1 MANTTFAYTHAD
13 TLRGSNGI
21 CRNWWDVQHYDL
33 NVKFDTAAKSIS
45 GKNEITLTVAAR
57 AHDSMQIDLQE
68 PMVLDHVILNDENVS
83 VTHEGNVWWLRYPF
97 HKWAKGSKHNLTLYF
112 HGKPRLAKLPPWN
125 GGFVWTND
133 SLGHAWIAVA
143 CQGLGASVWWP
154 CKDVQWDEPDSGV
167 QMHYCVPDEMTC
179 IGNGRLIGKK
189 QEANHYTCWD
199 WEVKNPINNY
209 DITFYIG
216 DYYYWKDTLSGEKG
230 LLDLDFYALDYNK
243 ERAMQQFAVV
253 KPMIH
258 CFESW
263 MGPYPFYEDGYKL
276 VEAPYLGMEHQSA
289 VAYGNKYMM
298 GYLGSDR
305 SATGVGLKFDF
316 IIVHESGHEW
326 FGNNITA
333 EDIAD
338 NWIHEGITTY
348 TETLFTE
355 CLFGKNDAFE
365 YIRGEATHNIKND
378 KPIIGDYGVNSE
390 GSDDMY
396 DKGAALMH
404 MIRVMVNDDA
414 KFKGMLRSMSAA
426 YYHKTVTT
434 KEIEQFINDYTKINF
449 SPLFD
454 LYLRTTTIPE
464 LEYYIKKK
472 KLHYRF
478 TNVPDDFSLPLE
490 ATDGD
495 KTVSIHPSNNW
506 QDVSWKGGFNISFS
520 KDFLI
525 KLKS

>member
-1 MANTTFAYTHAD
+1 
-13 TLRGSNGI
+13 
-21 CRNWWDVQHYDL
+21 
-33 NVKFDTAAKSIS
+33 
-45 GKNEITLTVAAR
+45 
-57 AHDSMQIDLQE
+57 
-68 PMVLDHVILNDENVS
+68 
-83 VTHEGNVWWLRYPF
+83 
-97 HKWAKGSKHNLTLYF
+97 
-112 HGKPRLAKLPPWN
+112 
-125 GGFVWTND
+125 
-133 SLGHAWIAVA
+133 
-143 CQGLGASVWWP
+143 
-154 CKDVQWDEPDSGV
+154 
-167 QMHYCVPDEMTC
+167 
-179 IGNGRLIGKK
+179 
-189 QEANHYTCWD
+189 
-199 WEVKNPINNY
+199 
-209 DITFYIG
+209 
-216 DYYYWKDTLSGEKG
+216 
-230 LLDLDFYALDYNK
+230 
-243 ERAMQQFAVV
+243 MQQFAIV

-276 VEAPYLGMEHQSA
+276 IEAPYLGMEHQSA

-298 GYLGSDR
+298 GYLGNDR
-305 SATGVGLKFDF
+305 SGTGVGLKFDF

-365 YIRGEATHNIKND
+365 YIRGEAGHNIKND

-414 KFKGMLRSMSAA
+414 KFKGMLRSISAT

-525 KLKS
+525 KVKS

>member
-1 MANTTFAYTHAD
+1 
-13 TLRGSNGI
+13 
-21 CRNWWDVQHYDL
+21 
-33 NVKFDTAAKSIS
+33 
-45 GKNEITLTVAAR
+45 
-57 AHDSMQIDLQE
+57 
-68 PMVLDHVILNDENVS
+68 
-83 VTHEGNVWWLRYPF
+83 
-97 HKWAKGSKHNLTLYF
+97 
-112 HGKPRLAKLPPWN
+112 
-125 GGFVWTND
+125 
-133 SLGHAWIAVA
+133 
-143 CQGLGASVWWP
+143 
-154 CKDVQWDEPDSGV
+154 
-167 QMHYCVPDEMTC
+167 
-179 IGNGRLIGKK
+179 
-189 QEANHYTCWD
+189 
-199 WEVKNPINNY
+199 
-209 DITFYIG
+209 
-216 DYYYWKDTLSGEKG
+216 
-230 LLDLDFYALDYNK
+230 
-243 ERAMQQFAVV
+243 
-253 KPMIH
+253 MIH